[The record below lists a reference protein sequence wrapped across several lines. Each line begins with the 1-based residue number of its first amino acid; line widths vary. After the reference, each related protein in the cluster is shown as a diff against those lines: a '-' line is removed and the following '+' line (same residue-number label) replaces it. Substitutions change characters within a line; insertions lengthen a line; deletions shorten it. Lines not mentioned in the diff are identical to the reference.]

1 MKTIFRNNL
10 YIYILLSFILGS
22 CNSFLDKAP
31 DDAITLEMIF
41 NDKKRAEEWLAAIYD
56 NIPDALMDYN
66 RNLGYVFMSD
76 DAQVSIAMGQFY
88 GEWQWIITNNQGGLN
103 PTMKPKAERNL
114 WLRTYKDVRSAL
126 IFIENI
132 KPLPLQN
139 LSMEEV
145 TQMKMEARFLIAF
158 YYHKLIEQ
166 FGPVPLITHLL
177 DAETPITEMSF
188 PRTPMNEIIEWI
200 DQQYLDLSNYF
211 PAQYHNPDMMF
222 GRPNKGICLAL
233 RARLWLYAASPLFN
247 GNSDFKDVKNH
258 DGTPLFTQEPNI
270 ELWKKAAETTREFLD
285 LAETGIY
292 SLCVERHPNGEIDPF
307 QSLQNIFTTLG
318 SVNKEIIFAR
328 SSNSHQ
334 WYHRVCN
341 PRGYAGQAGYFGAT
355 QNLVDA
361 FHMKNGL
368 PPILGYNKDLSPII
382 NESSGYTEE
391 GFSTEEIIY
400 PNTLYDLGG
409 ESRKPGLVS
418 DKGTFNMYVNREP
431 RFYLSVWHNDQ
442 WIPGA
447 KRRTDFKS
455 GGVDGGPTHDS
466 PQCGYLN
473 RKAINPETDPRN
485 NKYLYQPAIILR
497 LAEFYLN
504 YAEALNEFN
513 PQNPDILL
521 YLNMIRE
528 RAGIPVYGSESIPTP
543 KTQNEMRDAIR
554 REKRVEFALEGDI
567 RYNDLRR
574 WKIAEEVFKTPIMG
588 MDRSASNNTD
598 FYKRTIYMHRVFDKK
613 NYLYP
618 ILQDYLDNNPNLV
631 QNKFW

>member
-76 DAQVSIAMGQFY
+76 DAQASIAMGQFY

-447 KRRTDFKS
+447 KRKTDFKS

-528 RAGIPVYGSESIPTP
+528 RAGIPGYGSESIPTP